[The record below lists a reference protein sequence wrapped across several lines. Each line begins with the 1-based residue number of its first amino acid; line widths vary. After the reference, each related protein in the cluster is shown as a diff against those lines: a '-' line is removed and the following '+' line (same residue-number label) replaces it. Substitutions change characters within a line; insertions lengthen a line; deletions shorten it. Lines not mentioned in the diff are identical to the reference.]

1 MTLRS
6 LESWGRL
13 LALLVMV
20 LVPAAAAQ
28 QPGDTEHVKLFRL
41 KSKRLTDFHGLD
53 TFVEAGVV
61 LPPDFKAKEKLP
73 VCYSVHGFGGSHRE
87 AWRTGR
93 YLVRSMERG
102 YPRMIYVFLNAR
114 CPLGHHV
121 FADSANNGPWGA
133 ALTRE
138 FIPALEKEFHAAGR
152 PGGRFLTGH
161 SSGGW
166 SSLWLQVAYPGFF
179 GGTWSTA
186 PDPVD
191 FRDFT
196 GVNIYKDKS
205 AYRDVR
211 GKEIPLIRRGK
222 RWVMTFREFCQ
233 RELRRVGEQGGQM
246 ASFDAVFSPRGK
258 DGRPLRLF
266 DRKTGAIDPA
276 VAEAWKKYDIRLVL
290 RQRWKTFG
298 PKLRGKI
305 RVYTGTLDNFRLE
318 GATRLLKKELKN
330 LGSDA
335 RIVLV
340 KGRDHGTLFRPYKKL
355 WPDGL
360 LAQIHAEMQRT
371 FRKKRR

>member
-1 MTLRS
+1 
-6 LESWGRL
+6 
-13 LALLVMV
+13 
-20 LVPAAAAQ
+20 
-28 QPGDTEHVKLFRL
+28 
-41 KSKRLTDFHGLD
+41 
-53 TFVEAGVV
+53 
-61 LPPDFKAKEKLP
+61 
-73 VCYSVHGFGGSHRE
+73 
-87 AWRTGR
+87 
-93 YLVRSMERG
+93 
-102 YPRMIYVFLNAR
+102 
-114 CPLGHHV
+114 
-121 FADSANNGPWGA
+121 
-133 ALTRE
+133 
-138 FIPALEKEFHAAGR
+138 
-152 PGGRFLTGH
+152 
-161 SSGGW
+161 
-166 SSLWLQVAYPGFF
+166 
-179 GGTWSTA
+179 
-186 PDPVD
+186 
-191 FRDFT
+191 
-196 GVNIYKDKS
+196 
-205 AYRDVR
+205 
-211 GKEIPLIRRGK
+211 
-222 RWVMTFREFCQ
+222 MTFREFCQ